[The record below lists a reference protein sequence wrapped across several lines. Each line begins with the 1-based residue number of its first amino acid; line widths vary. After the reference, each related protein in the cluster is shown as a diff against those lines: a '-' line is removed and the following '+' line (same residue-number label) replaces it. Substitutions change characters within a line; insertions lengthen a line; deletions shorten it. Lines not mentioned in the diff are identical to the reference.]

1 VILGHHIF
9 YVSLVFMPHSINS
22 RHSHYQNQQ
31 ESEERFEKVSLMRCA
46 PETDD
51 AAVMQKTQECIGL
64 LGDLPV
70 EIKNARTI
78 AVKINA
84 GIHRVVTLHGKQ
96 TELTDP
102 AVVEGTIR
110 ALRAVTDAE
119 LLVGDAP
126 TDGDAAALYAKLGL
140 PERLSRYPGVRLVDF
155 NASEL
160 VDVEMPHSQPMFSRY
175 TLPRE
180 LAQADAFVS
189 VAKMKAHASMGC
201 TLCIKNLFGWMPTSV
216 YGAPRMY
223 LHDRLIRLPRVL
235 SDMAQW
241 MRPSLNVIDGIV
253 ALNKQEWH
261 GETLSPGLLLAG
273 TNIVATDSVGA
284 RAMGFNPQGDYP
296 EAPFHYRRNTIELAA
311 QAGLGP
317 NASDKIQVIGPT
329 PEEVA
334 TPFDVEAYEGN
345 TRRPEQLQRGAE
357 CVAQYRA
364 QQAELAS
371 RYHGRYLA
379 LFDGEVLWDGPDMKT
394 MQRLEHE
401 SGRDWQNVPQFV
413 VRCVPPDEEIENLDW
428 YAHEAQFAAE
438 KVLHQAELAV

>member
-1 VILGHHIF
+1 MSHF
-9 YVSLVFMPHSINS
+9 INS
-22 RHSHYQNQQ
+22 IRSQHQNQISPLEQ
-31 ESEERFEKVSLMRCA
+31 PEKVSLTRCK

-51 AAVMQKTQECIGL
+51 REVVQRTQECIDL
-64 LGDLPV
+64 LGDLPL
-70 EIKNARTI
+70 EIQNARTI
-78 AVKINA
+78 TIKINA
-84 GIHRVVTLHGKQ
+84 GIHRVVPLHGKQ

-102 AVVEGTIR
+102 AVIEGTIR

-126 TDGDAAALYAKLGL
+126 TDGDAAGLYAKLGL
-140 PERLSRYPGVRLVDF
+140 PERLARYPKVRLVDF

-160 VDVEMPHSQPMFSRY
+160 VDVEMQHSDAMFRRY

-180 LAQADAFVS
+180 LAEADAFVS
-189 VAKMKAHASMGC
+189 VSKMKAHASMGC
-201 TLCIKNLFGWMPTSV
+201 TLNIKNLFGWMPTAV

-261 GETLSPGLLLAG
+261 GETLSPGVLVAG

-296 EAPFHYRRNTIELAA
+296 EPPFFYRRNAIHLAA
-311 QAGLGP
+311 EAGLGP
-317 NASDKIQVIGPT
+317 NEPNKIQVIGPT
-329 PEEVA
+329 PEEVV
-334 TPFDVEAYEGN
+334 TSFHVEAYNGN
-345 TRRPEQLQRGAE
+345 TKRPEQLQRGAE
-357 CVAQYRA
+357 CVAKYRA
-364 QQAELAS
+364 QQVELAS
-371 RYHGRYLA
+371 RYQGRHLA
-379 LFDGEVLWDGPDMKT
+379 LFDGEVLWDGPDMNT

-401 SGRDWQNVPQFV
+401 SGRDWQSVPQFI
-413 VRCVPPDEEIENLDW
+413 VRCVPLDEEIENLDW
-428 YAHEAQFAAE
+428 YAHEAEFAAE
-438 KVLHQAELAV
+438 RESQPAELAA